1 MQYNAMKKKLYIT
14 QTKSTNALCWELN
27 REETLPEGFVLHTD
41 FQTEGKG
48 QPGNTWESATGKNL
62 LFSVVLHPFQIP
74 MEELFLISELV
85 SVAIKNALDEYC
97 SSISIKWPNDI
108 YWNNK
113 KLAGILIENSLQ
125 GNKINTVVIGIGLN
139 VNQKEFKSEAP
150 NPVSLLQITGK
161 RQNRQQLLEQ
171 ICENILSLYKGFDKN
186 KIQNEYAASLYR
198 KEGYHSFQAEDEL
211 FLAKI
216 IEVYPDGQL
225 ELETDKGKR
234 KSFYFKE
241 VKFIV

>member
-1 MQYNAMKKKLYIT
+1 
-14 QTKSTNALCWELN
+14 
-27 REETLPEGFVLHTD
+27 
-41 FQTEGKG
+41 
-48 QPGNTWESATGKNL
+48 
-62 LFSVVLHPFQIP
+62 VLHPLHIH
-74 MEELFLISELV
+74 MADVFLISQLV

-97 SSISIKWPNDI
+97 LDISIKWPNDI

-125 GNKINTVVIGIGLN
+125 GDKIKTVVIGVGLN
-139 VNQKEFKSEAP
+139 VNQKVFESNAP

-161 RQNRQQLLEQ
+161 RQNRRQLLQQ
-171 ICENILSLYKGFDKN
+171 ICQNILSLYNKFDKD
-186 KIQNEYAASLYR
+186 KIRNEYDASLYR
-198 KEGYHSFQAEDEL
+198 REGYHSFQAESGL

-216 IEVYPDGQL
+216 IEVCPDGQL
-225 ELETDKGKR
+225 ELETDNGEK

>member
-1 MQYNAMKKKLYIT
+1 
-14 QTKSTNALCWELN
+14 
-27 REETLPEGFVLHTD
+27 V
-41 FQTEGKG
+41 
-48 QPGNTWESATGKNL
+48 
-62 LFSVVLHPFQIP
+62 
-74 MEELFLISELV
+74 FLISQLV

-97 SSISIKWPNDI
+97 SNISIKWPNDI

-125 GNKINTVVIGIGLN
+125 GNKIKTVVIGIGLN
-139 VNQKEFKSEAP
+139 VNQNGFESNAP

-161 RQNRQQLLEQ
+161 RQNRQQLLQQ
-171 ICENILSLYKGFDKN
+171 ICQNILSLYKGFDKD
-186 KIQNEYAASLYR
+186 KIRNEYAASLYR
-198 KEGYHSFQAEDEL
+198 KEGYHSFRAESGL

-216 IEVYPDGQL
+216 IEVCSDGQL
-225 ELETDKGKR
+225 ELETDKGER